1 MSESDPA
8 TIQTGGGAA
17 VESGVQA
24 QRDFIGR
31 DLVGR
36 DRIDTQNI
44 YAGLTLG
51 EMYSLR
57 LVLALEELWGL
68 LEALAIYGRDA
79 ALTVPDVE
87 RLTARLRQWYFSRA
101 GGMYLSAL
109 PASKEAYIA
118 LQTVLTAIRDAN
130 AFGDAESG
138 DGDST
143 TRLRQPAEV
152 IQRGSDLRHAIVA
165 DLKDYLDRQR

>member
-1 MSESDPA
+1 MSE
-8 TIQTGGGAA
+8 IHTGGGAA

-31 DLVGR
+31 DLIGR

-44 YAGLTLG
+44 YAGLSLG

-57 LVLALEELWGL
+57 LVLALEELWGF
-68 LEALAIYGRDA
+68 LEALAIYGRDTPLA
-79 ALTVPDVE
+79 VADVK
-87 RLTARLRQWYFSRA
+87 RLTAELRQWYFGRA

-118 LQTVLTAIRDAN
+118 LQATLTAIRDAD
-130 AFGDAESG
+130 AFGEEESNTDAA
-138 DGDST
+138 
-143 TRLRQPAEV
+143 RLRSPSQV
-152 IQRGSDLRHAIVA
+152 IQMGSDLRHSIVA

>member
-1 MSESDPA
+1 MNTVD
-8 TIQTGGGAA
+8 TGGGAS
-17 VESGVQA
+17 VSQDVQA

-44 YAGLTLG
+44 YAGLSLG

-79 ALTVPDVE
+79 PLTVADVK
-87 RLTARLRQWYFSRA
+87 RLTAKLRQWYFGRA

-109 PASKEAYIA
+109 SASKENYIA
-118 LQTVLTAIRDAN
+118 LQNALTAIKERGE
-130 AFGDAESG
+130 FGRKGEDGESEPA
-138 DGDST
+138 
-143 TRLRQPAEV
+143 RLRTAEEV
-152 IQRGSDLRHAIVA
+152 IQMGSDLRHAIVA
-165 DLKDYLDRQR
+165 DLKDYLDLRR